1 MFRPDPVPY
10 FFIEIQIDLQ
20 KPNMDPDPKA
30 CCHVAVPVVNDS
42 DGGHAGQHEAEYNH
56 DERVTR
62 NLHSVYIRIRIKTNH
77 KQIRTHSLYT
87 ICRNRKWPLSNF
99 DQQYLSMKKK
109 WLYILYIFHFEYGS
123 DFFLRRVRIEFS
135 SSKSGSKT
143 LNNSFMQ
150 YRNLNKNIS
159 WRSCSVKQEFRT
171 FQGF

>member
-10 FFIEIQIDLQ
+10 FFFIEIKIDLQ
-20 KPNMDPDPKA
+20 KPNAEYRYIQIDIDPEA

-87 ICRNRKWPLSNF
+87 ICRNRK
-99 DQQYLSMKKK
+99 
-109 WLYILYIFHFEYGS
+109 
-123 DFFLRRVRIEFS
+123 
-135 SSKSGSKT
+135 
-143 LNNSFMQ
+143 
-150 YRNLNKNIS
+150 
-159 WRSCSVKQEFRT
+159 
-171 FQGF
+171 